1 MKKTITIKPEH
12 FDAAVKQD
20 WSVHTCLNSQAADGA
35 GFLATSQG
43 ASGTELALK
52 SQVAAK
58 LQNIFDLNF
67 EHPGDETKPE
77 LVALRASLP
86 ISVEVE
92 V

>member
-12 FDAAVKQD
+12 FDAAVKQNWHYKECFIAQCMIANNMDVD
-20 WSVHTCLNSQAADGA
+20 WINPLRFAE
-35 GFLATSQG
+35 ATG
-43 ASGTELALK
+43 IRN
-52 SQVAAK
+52 
-58 LQNIFDLNF
+58 LQSTFDRYFNL
-67 EHPGDETKPE
+67 PGDESKPE